1 MDLYSSIFTR
11 KSTRNFHMAPLSDG
25 TLTGIR
31 DFIETVQPLLPNA
44 EITYKLVGPEGVKG
58 IGTPKAP
65 HYLLIYGKEQ
75 PLRDTCA
82 GFLFQHVD
90 LFLFSKGYASRWVGM
105 MKPVKSDEDYIIGLA
120 FGEPAEPISRT
131 VKDFDRKA
139 LKEISEGKDSRIEAA
154 RLAPSGL
161 NGQPWYFIANNGAI
175 YVYRKKKINGLPG
188 MMYKL
193 TELDI
198 GIALCHLAVA
208 TEHSGKPFE
217 FVNSKG
223 APAAPDGHH
232 YVGTMK

>member
-25 TLTGIR
+25 TLTEIK

-58 IGTPKAP
+58 IGTPKEP

-105 MKPVKSDEDYIIGLA
+105 MKPAEPDEDYIIGLA
-120 FGEPAEPISRT
+120 FGEPAEPSSRT

-217 FVNSKG
+217 CVNSKG

-232 YVGTMK
+232 YVGTVK

>member
-11 KSTRNFHMAPLSDG
+11 KSTRNFHMAPLSDN
-25 TLTGIR
+25 TLTEIK

-105 MKPVKSDEDYIIGLA
+105 MKPAEPDEDYIIGLA
-120 FGEPAEPISRT
+120 FGEPAEPSSRT

-232 YVGTMK
+232 YVGTVK